1 MIYFWNKTKKTIS
14 VVFCE
19 IFFLYLQLFGLEVF
33 FVLNFEYEKN
43 VQSKSLAKGSTGE
56 SKETFLEIDGLAKG
70 KGKIL

>member
-1 MIYFWNKTKKTIS
+1 M
-14 VVFCE
+14 VFCE
-19 IFFLYLQLFGLEVF
+19 IFFFISAAVWLRGF
-33 FVLNFEYEKN
+33 FVLHFEYEKN